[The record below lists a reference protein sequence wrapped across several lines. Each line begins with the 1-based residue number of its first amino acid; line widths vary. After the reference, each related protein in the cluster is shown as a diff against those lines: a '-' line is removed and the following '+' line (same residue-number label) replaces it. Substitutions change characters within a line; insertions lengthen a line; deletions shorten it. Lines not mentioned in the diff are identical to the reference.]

1 VDNYLKTYNDL
12 EKLGD
17 ASKESF
23 VYDAVSAYKTSTMYQ
38 TAVDAREYAKQQNP
52 TIVKY
57 QRFLINALGEKVP
70 DNVSANHKCISNFFY
85 RFITQENQYLLGKGI
100 FFENE
105 ETKKKLGGK
114 KFDKALSKIGFK
126 ALWGACSYGFFNVDH
141 IDVFDAT
148 EFVPLWDEY
157 NGALRAG
164 IRFWQIDYNKPL
176 RMTLYEED
184 GYTDF
189 VCVGTVTSVLNEKR
203 AYKIK
208 KARVSNDP
216 TAIYEIGENYDGFPI
231 VPCFG
236 NQFHQSELVGQR
248 TQIDAY
254 DLIKSGFA
262 NDLDDVQQI
271 YWILKNA
278 GGMDELDLARFVD
291 ALNRTRTALLDD
303 GVELDQKT
311 AEIPY
316 QARESYLTR
325 LENDLYNDAMALN
338 VKQLASG
345 NVTATAINAAYQQ
358 LDDKVDM
365 FQSCI
370 EDFVDGILELA
381 GVEDTY
387 RFQRSKVTNQQEVTQ
402 MVLSAAQ
409 YLDRETVLKL
419 LPFINPEDIEGIL
432 KRVDAEESNRYEL
445 PIDDG
450 NEDNNE
456 DDNEGNG
463 DNEDDGNDE

>member
-1 VDNYLKTYNDL
+1 
-12 EKLGD
+12 
-17 ASKESF
+17 
-23 VYDAVSAYKTSTMYQ
+23 
-38 TAVDAREYAKQQNP
+38 
-52 TIVKY
+52 
-57 QRFLINALGEKVP
+57 
-70 DNVSANHKCISNFFY
+70 
-85 RFITQENQYLLGKGI
+85 
-100 FFENE
+100 
-105 ETKKKLGGK
+105 
-114 KFDKALSKIGFK
+114 
-126 ALWGACSYGFFNVDH
+126 
-141 IDVFDAT
+141 
-148 EFVPLWDEY
+148 
-157 NGALRAG
+157 
-164 IRFWQIDYNKPL
+164 
-176 RMTLYEED
+176 
-184 GYTDF
+184 
-189 VCVGTVTSVLNEKR
+189 LNEKR

-450 NEDNNE
+450 NNEDNNE

>member
-1 VDNYLKTYNDL
+1 
-12 EKLGD
+12 
-17 ASKESF
+17 
-23 VYDAVSAYKTSTMYQ
+23 
-38 TAVDAREYAKQQNP
+38 
-52 TIVKY
+52 
-57 QRFLINALGEKVP
+57 
-70 DNVSANHKCISNFFY
+70 
-85 RFITQENQYLLGKGI
+85 
-100 FFENE
+100 
-105 ETKKKLGGK
+105 
-114 KFDKALSKIGFK
+114 
-126 ALWGACSYGFFNVDH
+126 
-141 IDVFDAT
+141 
-148 EFVPLWDEY
+148 
-157 NGALRAG
+157 
-164 IRFWQIDYNKPL
+164 
-176 RMTLYEED
+176 
-184 GYTDF
+184 
-189 VCVGTVTSVLNEKR
+189 
-203 AYKIK
+203 
-208 KARVSNDP
+208 
-216 TAIYEIGENYDGFPI
+216 
-231 VPCFG
+231 
-236 NQFHQSELVGQR
+236 
-248 TQIDAY
+248 
-254 DLIKSGFA
+254 
-262 NDLDDVQQI
+262 
-271 YWILKNA
+271 
-278 GGMDELDLARFVD
+278 
-291 ALNRTRTALLDD
+291 LDD

-409 YLDRETVLKL
+409 YLDRETILKL

-450 NEDNNE
+450 NDENNDE
-456 DDNEGNG
+456 NDDVI
-463 DNEDDGNDE
+463 DDGNDE